1 MSKIG
6 LTVLFFVGMQT
17 PILGATLR
25 LGNVANDTEIAQIE
39 LTCEERNATLSNE
52 LKDPNCS
59 EEQCELSVENCE
71 LSGGVGIPA
80 IGRGTNL
87 AFLAPLG
94 LLPLAFVGGG
104 RKQSRPSIQLPVVLP
119 ISPTNPILPIN
130 PTPDPIPT
138 TPTAVPEPSTIL
150 GSLLIGGAILRR
162 KLGKTQ

>member
-6 LTVLFFVGMQT
+6 LTVLFIVGMQT
-17 PILGATLR
+17 PILGATLK
-25 LGNVANDTEIAQIE
+25 LGDVANDTEIAQIE
-39 LTCEERNATLSNE
+39 LTCEERNKTLSNE

-59 EEQCELSVENCE
+59 SEQCEISAENCE

-104 RKQSRPSIQLPVVLP
+104 RKQRRPSIQLPVVLP
-119 ISPTNPILPIN
+119 IPPIN
-130 PTPDPIPT
+130 PIPDPIPT
-138 TPTAVPEPSTIL
+138 TPAAVPEPSTIL

-162 KLGKTQ
+162 KLGKSK